1 MFACFLT
8 LATCDFDSRFL
19 CFPCCSLPLGRDSQL
34 PKVKVSEKG
43 HALLRLR
50 CRPAYEMRNTLAAL
64 ELNSLRF
71 LLLFFHLLFIFFSAA
86 CLSHLTTAFWPPSLS
101 HGKLARKAM
110 EKPRERVCRVA
121 QKTTQG
127 PSQICC
133 PCVLGRVLNCRTFV
147 CLLASGRFV
156 AHILKMLHSKRS

>member
-1 MFACFLT
+1 MIFFLIFFQLVFEYSQSKQLACHRTFAFFAYMFACFLT

-71 LLLFFHLLFIFFSAA
+71 LLLFFHLLFFFFSAA
-86 CLSHLTTAFWPPSLS
+86 CLSHLTTAF
-101 HGKLARKAM
+101 
-110 EKPRERVCRVA
+110 
-121 QKTTQG
+121 
-127 PSQICC
+127 
-133 PCVLGRVLNCRTFV
+133 
-147 CLLASGRFV
+147 
-156 AHILKMLHSKRS
+156 